1 MISEFQ
7 DLSDKIARLAE
18 MTESLRRENAQL
30 RNDNKQLSEENAG
43 YLQRLAEAQQRVEA
57 LIEQLPAPAPDHATD
72 EAEATE

>member
-7 DLSDKIARLAE
+7 DLSDKISRLAE

-30 RNDNKQLSEENAG
+30 RQSNSVLSEQNAA
-43 YLQRLAEAQQRVEA
+43 YVQRLIEAQHRVEA
-57 LIEQLPAPAPDHATD
+57 LLAQLPAAEHDSATD